1 MQNYW
6 LIVRNGPNAGRGIE
20 VRDGRPVRLG
30 SGLAADL
37 LITDSRVSRAHCL
50 VEAHAEGLRVQDLGS
65 RYGTFVNGHRHAEA
79 ILRHQDRLAVGDTSI
94 VVLSSA
100 DPDARREA
108 EAARGKGP
116 PPAPSRDVPGY
127 HRLDLLGR
135 GGIAEVHL
143 VRRRSDGAQVAMK
156 VLNPVIDADGSAFD
170 RFRNEIV
177 LLQKLDHPNIVRI
190 HDCGVLAQPE
200 APGRLQAW
208 FTMEHCAGGSVD
220 DLLRRRQRPLTLA
233 EAEPLVLQALEG
245 LSHLHQRRI
254 VHRDMN
260 PKNLLLT
267 ESEGGVVK
275 LSDFGLAKALSGD
288 EGSLGITTQFL
299 PVGGTFGFVPREQ
312 LMNFKYVDMTT
323 DVWGMGATIYFMLT
337 GETPYDF
344 PDAPTELEAYEA
356 LLKAPIVP
364 LARRA
369 AGVPDAIAAVIDR
382 ALDADP
388 QRRPPNALE
397 LRKAFEKAL

>member
-20 VRDGRPVRLG
+20 VREGRPVRLG

-50 VEAHAEGLRVQDLGS
+50 VEAHPEGLRVQDLGS
-65 RYGTFVNGHRHAEA
+65 RYGTFVNGQRHAEA

-108 EAARGKGP
+108 ASAGGKGP
-116 PPAPSRDVPGY
+116 PPAPSHDVPGY
-127 HRLDLLGR
+127 SRLDLLGR

-143 VRRRSDGAQVAMK
+143 VRRRSDGSQMAMK
-156 VLNPVIDADGSAFD
+156 VLNPVIDADGTAFD

-190 HDCGVLAQPE
+190 HDCGVLADPGS
-200 APGRLQAW
+200 PGRLQAW

-220 DLLRRRQRPLTLA
+220 DLLRRRQRPLSID
-233 EAEPLVLQALEG
+233 EAEPLVLQALAG

-254 VHRDMN
+254 VHRDVN

-267 ESEGGVVK
+267 EPDGGSVR

-288 EGSLGITTQFL
+288 DASLGITTQHL
-299 PVGGTFGFVPREQ
+299 PVSGTFGYLPREQ
-312 LMNFKYVDMTT
+312 LMNFKYVDERV
-323 DVWGMGATIYFMLT
+323 DVWSMAATIYFMLT
-337 GETPYDF
+337 GETPYDV
-344 PDAPTELEAYEA
+344 PDAPTELEALEA
-356 LLKAPIVP
+356 LLRAPVVP
-364 LARRA
+364 MSRRA
-369 AGVPDAIAAVIDR
+369 AGLPEAVAAVVDR
-382 ALDADP
+382 ALDVDP

>member
-1 MQNYW
+1 MQHYW

-20 VRDGRPVRLG
+20 VREGRPVRLG

-37 LITDSRVSRAHCL
+37 LITDSRVSRDHCL
-50 VEAHAEGLRVQDLGS
+50 VDVLPEGPRVQDLGS
-65 RYGTFVNGHRHAEA
+65 RYGTFVNGQRHAQA
-79 ILRHQDRLAVGDTSI
+79 ILRHQDRLSVGDTSI

-127 HRLDLLGR
+127 HRLELLGR

-143 VRRRSDGAQVAMK
+143 VRRRSDGAQMAMK
-156 VLNPVIDADGSAFD
+156 VLNPVIDADGTAFD

-177 LLQKLDHPNIVRI
+177 LLQKLEHPNIVRI
-190 HDCGVLAQPE
+190 HDCGVLAEPE

-208 FTMEHCAGGSVD
+208 FTMEHCAGGSVHE
-220 DLLRRRQRPLTLA
+220 LLRRRQRSLTIG
-233 EAEPLVLQALEG
+233 EAEPLILQALDG

-254 VHRDMN
+254 VHRDLN
-260 PKNLLLT
+260 PKNVLLT
-267 ESEGGVVK
+267 EPEGGVVK

-299 PVGGTFGFVPREQ
+299 PVGGTFGFAPREQ
-312 LMNFKYVDMTT
+312 LLNFKYVDMTT

-337 GETPYDF
+337 GETPYDL
-344 PDAPTELEAYEA
+344 PDAPNEMETLEA
-356 LLKAPIVP
+356 LLRMPIVP
-364 LARRA
+364 VGRRA
-369 AGVPDAIAAVIDR
+369 AGLPEAVASVIDR
-382 ALDADP
+382 ALDVDP
-388 QRRPPNALE
+388 QRRPPNAQE
-397 LRKAFEKAL
+397 LRKAFETAL